1 MTLVI
6 ASRQDMGRV
15 TRLLVAHPDWR
26 YHSRRGEGG
35 VILVD
40 VDDTSATEADS

>member
-15 TRLLVAHPDWR
+15 TRLLVEHPDWR
-26 YHSRRGEGG
+26 YHSRRGAGG

-40 VDDTSATEADS
+40 VDNATEEG